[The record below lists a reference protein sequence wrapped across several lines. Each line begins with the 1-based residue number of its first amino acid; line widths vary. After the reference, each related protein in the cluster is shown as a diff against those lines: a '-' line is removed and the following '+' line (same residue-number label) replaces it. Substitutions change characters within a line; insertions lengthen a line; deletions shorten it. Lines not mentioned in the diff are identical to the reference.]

1 MAGTE
6 GKVQV
11 APDSTGSKIRTLEV
25 TTYVNGVATVVEMQ
39 VVAIADELGNP
50 ISLSSAEDK
59 LDRLYLEARFQSEV
73 LLRIL
78 NGVDQQQ
85 KTTRDEI
92 LEALKEKD
100 NDSEQENDQ

>member
-1 MAGTE
+1 MGSGTE
-6 GKVQV
+6 SKVQV

-25 TTYVNGVATVVEMQ
+25 TTYVNGVASVVEMQ

-85 KTTRDEI
+85 KTTREEL
-92 LEALKEKD
+92 LEAIEE
-100 NDSEQENDQ
+100 NDSEQESES